1 MIFNHYGLPKMDLST
16 VVENYSKKPH
26 FKRIMKQKEIWK
38 IWKMAKGKQLTL
50 TKTPHSWPILWHP
63 WVAASTGQQHFPCDQ
78 PSQERSPLLPFRGY
92 GGGT

>member
-1 MIFNHYGLPKMDLST
+1 MDLST

-50 TKTPHSWPILWHP
+50 TKTPHSWPI
-63 WVAASTGQQHFPCDQ
+63 F
-78 PSQERSPLLPFRGY
+78 
-92 GGGT
+92 